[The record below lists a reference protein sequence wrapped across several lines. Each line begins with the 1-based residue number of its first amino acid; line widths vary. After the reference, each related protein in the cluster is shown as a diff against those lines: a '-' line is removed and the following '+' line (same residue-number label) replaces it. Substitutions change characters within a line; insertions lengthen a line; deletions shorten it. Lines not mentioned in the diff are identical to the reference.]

1 MPCLVMFNNNQLL
14 LLILLLV
21 IVILLVEIKLMRLII
36 KQIVILLDVYKNNS
50 NPMWKKYTN
59 LLNSLDKLYKGWF
72 YLMQILLNIKG
83 INTLLRQLRLPREKQ
98 LRNFSEILQ
107 DLKLLINFW
116 MNKRVKILWLFLM
129 RLGIFWN
136 LSWIFTIRI
145 LYLWMK
151 VSLIRINLPNYR
163 ITLLLLRI
171 MELLFRLINLIVWYL
186 INKRMGLL
194 NKMLVFRDR
203 VKNGL
208 LNFARQ

>member
-1 MPCLVMFNNNQLL
+1 
-14 LLILLLV
+14 
-21 IVILLVEIKLMRLII
+21 
-36 KQIVILLDVYKNNS
+36 
-50 NPMWKKYTN
+50 
-59 LLNSLDKLYKGWF
+59 
-72 YLMQILLNIKG
+72 MQILLNIKG

-203 VKNGL
+203 VKVKFF
-208 LNFARQ
+208 NFACIYIFFYYDRMDCWILRDSSSWEW